1 MRKLTLAVFM
11 LAAAGLVHAD
21 GLKLNIKP
29 PPGLPGPE
37 VKIKV
42 GDDDARIKA
51 EKDKHGNR
59 GKHKGYEKGKG
70 NKH

>member
-1 MRKLTLAVFM
+1 MKMLIAGLCSLAF
-11 LAAAGLVHAD
+11 AGLVHAD
-21 GLKLNIKP
+21 GLKLTVKP

-42 GDDDARIKA
+42 GDDPVKVKA
-51 EKDKHGNR
+51 AKGNQ
-59 GKHKGYEKGKG
+59 GKHKGHEKGKG

>member
-1 MRKLTLAVFM
+1 MRKLTLALSM
-11 LAAAGLVHAD
+11 LAAAGLAHAD
-21 GLKLNIKP
+21 GLKLSIKP

-42 GDDDARIKA
+42 GDDDVKVKSAK
-51 EKDKHGNR
+51 GNR